1 MILRFSRDSWGRLY
15 TVVVAIDAKPGLSY
29 EVQLSPPKVKRELE
43 KVASHISNSSI
54 SKKNYGQVNM
64 YHWGPFPMLFSL
76 IV

>member
-43 KVASHISNSSI
+43 KVASHVSN
-54 SKKNYGQVNM
+54 
-64 YHWGPFPMLFSL
+64 F
-76 IV
+76 